1 MKILVISHEYPPIGG
16 GGGKVIQDL
25 CEGIASKEYKFHI
38 LTAQLDNLSEF
49 EQYDHLT
56 LERIKS
62 HRTMAY
68 RAGLVTMMCFVWKS
82 FWRALNIIKNWHPDI
97 IHAHFAVPGGAS
109 AALAGLITKTPYII
123 TAHGGDVPGGAP
135 GKTKNWFRF
144 LLPFTRF
151 IWMNAEKIITVSQR
165 SRQLAQR
172 EYPVEIEI
180 IPNGINMPHHPTINL
195 KPKNPP
201 NIIYIGRFSPEKNA
215 QAVPKILS
223 QLKDLR
229 WKCIMVGDGPQK
241 EVITKLIIKNQLESR
256 IDLPGWIDPDEVD
269 QVMANCDILL
279 MPSYQEGMPM
289 VGLQALAAG
298 AALIMSAVG
307 ACLDMV
313 DIGKN
318 GFLVEAGDIKGYA
331 QALRQLLDDTDLLHE
346 YKINSSVKAKS
357 FDIKE
362 VVHAYKNVYQ
372 NIVKGKR

>member
-16 GGGKVIQDL
+16 GGGRVIQDL

-38 LTAQLDNLSEF
+38 LTAQLEDLPEF
-49 EQYDHLT
+49 EKYDHLT

-68 RAGLVTMMCFVWKS
+68 RAGLVTMTCFVWKS
-82 FWRALNIIKNWHPDI
+82 FWRALRIIKFWQPDF
-97 IHAHFAVPGGAS
+97 IHAHFAVPGGAA

-135 GKTKNWFRF
+135 GKTNKWFRF

-151 IWMNAEKIITVSQR
+151 IWKNAEKIITVSKR
-165 SRQLAQR
+165 SRQLAQSQ
-172 EYPVEIEI
+172 YSVEIDI
-180 IPNGINMPHHPTINL
+180 IPNGIYMPHHPTTNL
-195 KPKNPP
+195 TPQNPP
-201 NIIYIGRFSPEKNA
+201 CIIYIGRFSPEKNA
-215 QAVPKILS
+215 QAVPQILS
-223 QLKDLR
+223 QLKDLN

-289 VGLQALAAG
+289 VGLQALVAG
-298 AALIMSAVG
+298 TALIMSAVG

-313 DIGKN
+313 DNGKN
-318 GFLVEAGDIKGYA
+318 GFLIEPGDIEGYA
-331 QALRQLLDDTDLLHE
+331 GALRQLLEDTPLLHD
-346 YKINSSVKAKS
+346 YKIKSSEKAKS

-362 VVHAYKNVYQ
+362 VVCAYKNVYLS
-372 NIVKGKR
+372 IVNGEK